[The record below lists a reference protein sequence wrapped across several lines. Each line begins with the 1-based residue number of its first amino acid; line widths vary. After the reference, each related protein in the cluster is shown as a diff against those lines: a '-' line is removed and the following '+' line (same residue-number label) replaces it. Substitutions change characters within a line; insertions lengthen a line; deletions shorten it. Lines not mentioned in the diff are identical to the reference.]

1 MIDDQITLVK
11 NTVSQARDKLSSGKI
26 YQSLNGQL
34 ENLVSRL
41 SRRSKTIVKPVDDG
55 DAALALMQKTAEK
68 FIQVKKV
75 LLTDDQLFEV
85 LRLLASTNPAYRDRG
100 AFYFLTDL
108 ISNKALS
115 PEQMRWMAN
124 YLVADERLFG
134 HILEPLN
141 DGVFQRSFSLL
152 VLGQLLSAD
161 AQIHF
166 IDTQLRDRIIN
177 QVIAYSLLE
186 HDGRGFVGEKGWAH
200 AFTNIGN
207 VWDLL
212 CANPSVKR
220 SDKILLLASLL
231 VGYHNCPVPF
241 VAGEDS
247 RIVAYLANITNLN
260 EIYEDY
266 FLRVLK
272 FWHQG
277 LTAQMTVATE
287 AGWNKIYNRNR
298 LLQVLLLQK
307 DSFPSSIID
316 YIQSTRDYLN

>member
-1 MIDDQITLVK
+1 MIDDQIALIK
-11 NTVSQARDKLSSGKI
+11 DTVIQARKKLANGQI

-34 ENLVSRL
+34 ENLVGSL
-41 SRRSKTIVKPVDDG
+41 SKRSKTIVKPVDGG
-55 DAALALMQKTAEK
+55 DSALALMQKTSEK

-75 LLTDDQLFEV
+75 LLTDDQLFEI
-85 LRLLASTNPAYRDRG
+85 LRQLASINPAYRDRG
-100 AFYFLTDL
+100 AFYFLSDL

-115 PEQMRWMAN
+115 PEQMRWIAN

-152 VLGQLLSAD
+152 ILGQLLSAD
-161 AQIHF
+161 IQQNF

-177 QVIAYSLLE
+177 QVAAYALLE
-186 HDGRGFVGEKGWAH
+186 QDGRGFVGEKGWAH
-200 AFTNIGN
+200 AFTHLGN
-207 VWDLL
+207 VCSNL
-212 CANPSVKR
+212 CSSPKVRRA
-220 SDKILLLASLL
+220 DKILLLATLL
-231 VGYHNCPVPF
+231 VGYHNAPVPF
-241 VAGEDS
+241 VAGEDA
-247 RIVAYLANITNLN
+247 RIAAYLAEITNLN

-277 LTAQMTVATE
+277 LTAQMAVTTE

-298 LLQVLLLQK
+298 LLQQLLLQK
-307 DSFPSSIID
+307 DAFPGSIVD
-316 YIQSTRDYLN
+316 YIESTRDYLN